1 MLKEGKMAYGF
12 IEHKWYCPECEKE
25 TDKEDFTPI
34 GICNQCAEK
43 EKREEEGSGGFR
55 TL

>member
-1 MLKEGKMAYGF
+1 MAYGF

-25 TDKEDFTPI
+25 TDKEDFAPI
-34 GICNQCAEK
+34 GVCNQCAEK